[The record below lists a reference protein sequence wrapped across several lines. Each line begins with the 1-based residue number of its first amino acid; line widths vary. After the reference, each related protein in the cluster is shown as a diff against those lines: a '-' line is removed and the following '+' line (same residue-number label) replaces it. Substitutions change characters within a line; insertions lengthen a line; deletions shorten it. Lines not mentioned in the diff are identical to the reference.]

1 MPLSTHNLA
10 VRLRLAAQ
18 RTDDNLTKIQ
28 VTDTGIGIVPQ
39 YQDLI
44 FERLYRVDAS
54 RSNVEGLASGFL
66 SPER

>member
-54 RSNVEGLASGFL
+54 RSNIEGLASGFL

>member
-28 VTDTGIGIVPQ
+28 VTDTGIGIAPQ

-54 RSNVEGLASGFL
+54 RSNVEGLASDFL